1 MGWEFAFA
9 LGLILVFY
17 LLYINGLLIFSAK
30 TAAIFAGYVRRNGNT
45 QLRFAACRG
54 QVKRVVRFPNPGVY
68 NFFCSKMQ
76 RENAV
81 LCGGDGYDF
90 QERSLFDKR
99 YE

>member
-1 MGWEFAFA
+1 M
-9 LGLILVFY
+9 
-17 LLYINGLLIFSAK
+17 
-30 TAAIFAGYVRRNGNT
+30 IFAGYVRRNGNT

-54 QVKRVVRFPNPGVY
+54 QVKRVVRLCDPGIYRFTYRSEISDGTVTV
-68 NFFCSKMQ
+68 KVLDAKK

-81 LCGGDGYDF
+81 LSGGDGYDF

>member
-1 MGWEFAFA
+1 M
-9 LGLILVFY
+9 
-17 LLYINGLLIFSAK
+17 
-30 TAAIFAGYVRRNGNT
+30 IFAGYVRRNGNT

-54 QVKRVVRFPNPGVY
+54 QVKRVVRFCDPGIYRFTYRSEISDGTVTV
-68 NFFCSKMQ
+68 KVLDAKK

-81 LCGGDGYDF
+81 LSGGDGYDF